1 MLEFFN
7 IDVDAEIESIKSQA
21 GWTLPVLDFACCRSE
36 NGPEKARSPSATVVR
51 PGPKGPQ
58 KLAHNGLGGKE
69 VDMARYVTTVRTAKT
84 PRKAFDYMAD
94 LRNFAEWD
102 PGVKAVKQVEGS
114 GGSSDAVFDVTVA
127 GPVWDLTLRYVTE
140 EYDAPRNLLVV
151 ARSLIF
157 TSIDRITVEPDGK
170 GSVVTYDADL
180 RLNGPLRVGDLGLR
194 LVFGRIGD
202 RAAAGLRRVLGG
214 QVA

>member
-1 MLEFFN
+1 
-7 IDVDAEIESIKSQA
+7 
-21 GWTLPVLDFACCRSE
+21 
-36 NGPEKARSPSATVVR
+36 
-51 PGPKGPQ
+51 
-58 KLAHNGLGGKE
+58 
-69 VDMARYVTTVRTAKT
+69 MARYVTTVRTAKT
-84 PRKAFDYMAD
+84 PQQAFAYMAD

-102 PGVKAVKQVEGS
+102 PGVRAVEQVKGS
-114 GGSSDAVFDVTVA
+114 GGGLDTVFDVTVA
-127 GPVWDLTLRYVTE
+127 GPVHDLTLRYVTE
-140 EYDAPRNLLVV
+140 EHDAPRNLLVV

-157 TSIDRITVEPDGK
+157 TSIDRITVEPDGT

-180 RLNGPLRVGDLGLR
+180 RLNGPLRIGDLGLR